1 MEESVKKTQQHVLHM
16 RPPKPLRKRVAEN
29 WQMYVFLLIP
39 VVWLIIWEYCPSY
52 GLTIAFKNYRARDGI
67 IGSEWV
73 GIEHFIKFFNSYQ
86 FGRVVGNT
94 IVLSLLSMLT
104 FPIPIAFALL
114 LNIVQ
119 KKKYKSFI
127 ENVTYMPHFISTVVM
142 VGILR
147 RVFDTNTGIINN
159 FIEQLFG
166 IKYDLNM
173 FMGGT
178 NFTTLYIW
186 SGVWQGTGWGSII
199 YMAALSSV
207 DPEMHEAATIDGASR
222 WKRILHIDL
231 PTIMPTVVI
240 MLIMRCSSIMGIG
253 FDKVYLM
260 QNDTNLIA
268 SEVISTYT
276 YKVGLTAAGGS
287 NFSYSAAIG
296 MFNSIINLA
305 CVCFANFVAN
315 KVNGSGLW

>member
-1 MEESVKKTQQHVLHM
+1 MAESVKTTQQHVPHM
-16 RPPKPLRKRVAEN
+16 HPPKPLRKRIAEN

-67 IGSEWV
+67 LGSEWI
-73 GIEHFIKFFNSYQ
+73 GIEQFIKFFNSYQ

-104 FPIPIAFALL
+104 FPIPIFFALL

-159 FIEQLFG
+159 FVEQLFG
-166 IKYDLNM
+166 AKYDLNM

-178 NFTTLYIW
+178 NFTNLYIW

-260 QNDTNLIA
+260 QNNLNLRA
-268 SEVISTYT
+268 SEVISTYV
-276 YKVGLTAAGGS
+276 YKVGLASSTS
-287 NFSYSAAIG
+287 DFSYSTAIG
-296 MFNSIINLA
+296 LFNSVVNLIIMMIVNA
-305 CVCFANFVAN
+305 ISR
-315 KVNGSGLW
+315 KVSETSLW